1 MAPVSLAGSAP
12 RCPLPGQEQPFPAA
26 WAPPAPQA
34 PPAGLQRAPCG
45 CWFDAQVFQYQWAMP
60 YGHQGTAVAPAPVL
74 MLTSI
79 PGYQHIQGQRA
90 QPYIS
95 STATAEGTPGGSNI
109 SSGSSAAPQKK
120 DQEDPRAELHLSQ
133 EMLFGEAHR
142 LFGVSAVC
150 RPGASS
156 SPMTWDTGDTPGEGS
171 FVAPASPPLP
181 MSVTTYE
188 GPVEPQ
194 NISGTATTAGTPPGS
209 TSPLGS
215 TSPPSPSAAP
225 DYTAPGDTVGHPAV
239 TEEVPL
245 EEALSFFGCS
255 LDMLG
260 VAQDTPVSSP
270 RPGDPGVTSPPVPQ
284 PDFSSLSLP
293 EDLLSPD
300 YTVPELR
307 EAMLSMAEFY
317 VLGMEPPELWK
328 GAGMELPLPQAAKAE
343 QRGQKRGQ
351 SPSAEP
357 PSKRRA
363 LAASRGLGG
372 GN

>member
-1 MAPVSLAGSAP
+1 MAQPPLRLPARGSRDPPVFGLLQPLQPFMLPQSFCPPGSAP

-150 RPGASS
+150 RPGA
-156 SPMTWDTGDTPGEGS
+156 T
-171 FVAPASPPLP
+171 
-181 MSVTTYE
+181 
-188 GPVEPQ
+188 
-194 NISGTATTAGTPPGS
+194 
-209 TSPLGS
+209 
-215 TSPPSPSAAP
+215 
-225 DYTAPGDTVGHPAV
+225 PGDTVGHPAV